1 LSWKYP
7 PFYSF
12 RQFIIQQYKEK
23 VKSFTGDDC
32 KYFATE
38 RVGVWDFEQLL
49 LLTILLRDF
58 VARCAFW
65 FLRSR
70 MCAPQ
75 RGALVVLSLLSR
87 SRKK

>member
-1 LSWKYP
+1 
-7 PFYSF
+7 
-12 RQFIIQQYKEK
+12 
-23 VKSFTGDDC
+23 
-32 KYFATE
+32 
-38 RVGVWDFEQLL
+38 VWDFEQLL